1 LVSDTNRLKKK
12 SPWRKGILFCFLFLI
27 VILLAIYIAIQ
38 SSMPDV
44 TTLINSNPET
54 TALIEQRKMEAA
66 NAGKKIWIRQNWV
79 SFGKIPKLLKRT
91 VRISED
97 ANFYFH
103 EGIDLDELEES
114 IKKNWEKGEFARGA
128 STITQQLAKNL
139 YLSTE
144 KSIWRKFRE
153 YFITRE
159 LESTL
164 SKNRIFHLYLNII
177 EYGRGIFGVE
187 SASKYYFGKSVS
199 DLNPEEIIRLTAVI
213 PKPLSVK
220 PIQNSKWMLWRCR
233 WITDKLLLYKYIEE
247 TEHDSLMVFFNPP
260 GL

>member
-1 LVSDTNRLKKK
+1 LANSNDILGLK
-12 SPWRKGILFCFLFLI
+12 SSWRKK
-27 VILLAIYIAIQ
+27 ILLTSIVLIICGISIYFIIQ
-38 SSMPDV
+38 AFLPDISL
-44 TTLINSNPET
+44 LIKENPKS
-54 TALIEQRKMEAA
+54 TALIEQRKEEAEVS
-66 NAGKKIWIRQNWV
+66 GKNIRIRQKWV
-79 SFGKIPKLLKRT
+79 SFDRIPKLLKRT

-114 IKKNWEKGEFARGA
+114 IKKNWEKGGFARGA

-144 KSIWRKFRE
+144 KSIWRKVKEF
-153 YFITRE
+153 FITRE

-177 EYGRGIFGVE
+177 EYGRGVFGVTA
-187 SASKYYFGKSVS
+187 ASNYYFGKSVTA
-199 DLNPEEIIRLTAVI
+199 LNDEEIIRLTAVI

-220 PIQNSKWMLWRCR
+220 PNRNSKWLLWRCR

-247 TEHDSLMVFFNPP
+247 ARHDSLIALFSPP
-260 GL
+260 EP